1 MPDRVLPGP
10 VETGGAAA
18 NNSAANGGCADSVN
32 IHTSKIYDACR
43 EKQ

>member
-10 VETGGAAA
+10 VESSNAAGSGA
-18 NNSAANGGCADSVN
+18 GCAMDSVN

-43 EKQ
+43 ENQ